1 MDGGYEQQPTGRGR
15 AAKRRVATKDTTTTP
30 DKKRRGVSR
39 GVPKAPAAPP
49 SIDLNTTHPS
59 LNNFTANK
67 LVLYL
72 TSEKPEAVTWA
83 LNGLLQA
90 TADFNANYCL
100 GSSGEK
106 ILLALVK
113 LFDEA
118 IGWDYFDDEVGKNTE
133 GIGKLQPTVSSWDSS
148 SLSGKFLKWE
158 QLCREKLA
166 SPLASSSDP
175 NHLIDSDT
183 DVRILDAIVTILRNL
198 SFVSQNLRLMAY
210 TPQVMRVLTGA
221 LYYRSGGRSG
231 DDRSGEDASSSASNS
246 ANMCVNAIHALI
258 NLAPLID
265 ITGRQYFIDRAFLES
280 DAKEITCTIPD
291 QQEEGDGS
299 NNDIS
304 DRLPSYGMASI
315 LGFGGM
321 ALAKQY
327 DSKAETLDASVS
339 TSVILEVSGS
349 LVQAYLALFPAL
361 ASILNPIGS
370 SSLSTCSSGWHR
382 SSVQATLEL
391 LTALMEYPDN
401 NGIFANVP
409 SSMLHHLTEFLFIPR
424 LGPDA
429 MDYIDPISN
438 TVVRVMALKF
448 MRYDAT
454 IDTDMRDRACEVL
467 ASLTDLSDHSKVALG
482 GIMSKYKS
490 DMENEQEGTSSA
502 EAISSQR
509 INVRLYDSLMSMI
522 ASSSSRGDGGE
533 VALRLLSNLA
543 AVPQNRTGIVYVE
556 RKLLSLA
563 CKDANIARIACSGI
577 FNQYSDA

>member
-1 MDGGYEQQPTGRGR
+1 M
-15 AAKRRVATKDTTTTP
+15 
-30 DKKRRGVSR
+30 
-39 GVPKAPAAPP
+39 
-49 SIDLNTTHPS
+49 
-59 LNNFTANK
+59 
-67 LVLYL
+67 
-72 TSEKPEAVTWA
+72 
-83 LNGLLQA
+83 
-90 TADFNANYCL
+90 
-100 GSSGEK
+100 
-106 ILLALVK
+106 LALVK

-118 IGWDYFDDEVGKNTE
+118 IGWDYSDEGIGHTE
-133 GIGKLQPTVSSWDSS
+133 WIGKLQPTASSWDSS
-148 SLSGKFLKWE
+148 SLSGKLQKWE

-175 NHLIDSDT
+175 NNLIDSDS
-183 DVRILDAIVTILRNL
+183 DVRILDAIVAILRNL
-198 SFVSQNLRLMAY
+198 SFVAQNLRLMAY
-210 TPQVMRVLTGA
+210 TPQVMRILTGA
-221 LYYRSGGRSG
+221 LYYKSGGRSG
-231 DDRSGEDASSSASNS
+231 DDRSGEDGSSSSSNS
-246 ANMCVNAIHALI
+246 TNMCVNAIQTLI

-280 DAKEITCTIPD
+280 EAKEITCTIPD
-291 QQEEGDGS
+291 QREDDGT
-299 NNDIS
+299 S
-304 DRLPSYGMASI
+304 DRLPSYGMASF

-339 TSVILEVSGS
+339 SSAIMQVAGP
-349 LVQAYLALFPAL
+349 LVQAYLAIFPAL
-361 ASILNPIGS
+361 AAILNPIGS
-370 SSLSTCSSGWHR
+370 SSMSTCSSGWHR

-409 SSMLHHLTEFLFIPR
+409 SSMLHNLTEFLFIPR

-467 ASLTDLSDHSKVALG
+467 ASLTELSDNSKVALG
-482 GIMSKYKS
+482 MSRYKT

-502 EAISSQR
+502 ETISSRR

-522 ASSSSRGDGGE
+522 TSSSNKGDGSE
-533 VALRLLSNLA
+533 VAMRLLSNLA
-543 AVPQNRTGIVYVE
+543 AVPQNRTGILYVE

-563 CKDANIARIACSGI
+563 AKDANIARIACSGI

>member
-1 MDGGYEQQPTGRGR
+1 MDGYDQQPTGRGR
-15 AAKRRVATKDTTTTP
+15 AAKRRGAAKDTP
-30 DKKRRGVSR
+30 DTKKRRGASR
-39 GVPKAPAAPP
+39 GAPKAPAAPP

-59 LNNFTANK
+59 LNNFQADK

-72 TSEKPEAVTWA
+72 TADKAEAVTWA

-90 TADFNANYCL
+90 TADISANYCL

-118 IGWDYFDDEVGKNTE
+118 IDWNGSSDDETIDTAE
-133 GIGKLQPTVSSWDSS
+133 LMGKLQSGSSSWDSA
-148 SLSGKFLKWE
+148 SLSGTQQKWE
-158 QLCREKLA
+158 QHCQEKLA

-175 NHLIDSDT
+175 NHLIDLDSDG
-183 DVRILDAIVTILRNL
+183 RILDAIVAILRNL
-198 SFVSQNLRLMAY
+198 SFVAQNLRLMAY
-210 TPQVMRVLTGA
+210 TPQVMRILTGA
-221 LYYRSGGRSG
+221 LYYKSGARSG
-231 DDRSGEDASSSASNS
+231 DDRSGEDGSSSSSSS
-246 ANMCVNAIHALI
+246 ANMCVNAIHTLI

-291 QQEEGDGS
+291 QQEGD
-299 NNDIS
+299 S
-304 DRLPSYGMASI
+304 DRLPSFGMASF

-321 ALAKQY
+321 KLAKQY

-339 TSVILEVSGS
+339 PSAILDVSGS
-349 LVQAYLALFPAL
+349 LIGAYLAIFPAL
-361 ASILNPIGS
+361 ATVLNPNGCRSMSTS
-370 SSLSTCSSGWHR
+370 SSSGWHR

-401 NGIFANVP
+401 NIIFENVP
-409 SSMLHHLTEFLFIPR
+409 LEMLHHLTELLFIPR

-429 MDYIDPISN
+429 LDYTDPISN

-467 ASLTDLSDHSKVALG
+467 ASLTELSNHCKVALG
-482 GIMSKYKS
+482 MSQYKTHV
-490 DMENEQEGTSSA
+490 ENGQEGTSVA
-502 EAISSQR
+502 ETTSSR
-509 INVRLYDSLMSMI
+509 RLNVRLFDSLISMI
-522 ASSSSRGDGGE
+522 GSSSNRGDGGQ
-533 VALRLLSNLA
+533 VAMRLLTNLA
-543 AVPQNRTGIVYVE
+543 TVPQNRAGILYVE

-563 CKDANIARIACSGI
+563 GKDANISRLACSGI
-577 FNQYSDA
+577 FSQYS

>member
-1 MDGGYEQQPTGRGR
+1 MDGYDQQPTGRGR
-15 AAKRRVATKDTTTTP
+15 TAKRRGATKDTTTP

-59 LNNFTANK
+59 LNNFTANNI
-67 LVLYL
+67 VLYL
-72 TSEKPEAVTWA
+72 STDKPEAVTWA

-90 TADFNANYCL
+90 TADFSANYCL

-118 IGWDYFDDEVGKNTE
+118 IGWDFRDEEIGTTAR
-133 GIGKLQPTVSSWDSS
+133 IGKFQPNASSWESS
-148 SLSGKFLKWE
+148 SLSGKYQKWE
-158 QLCREKLA
+158 QHCREKLA
-166 SPLASSSDP
+166 SPLASSADP
-175 NHLIDSDT
+175 NHLIDPDT
-183 DVRILDAIVTILRNL
+183 DGRILDAVVVILRNL
-198 SFVSQNLRLMAY
+198 SFVAQNLRLMAY
-210 TPQVMRVLTGA
+210 TPQVMRILTGA
-221 LYYRSGGRSG
+221 LYFKSGGRSG
-231 DDRSGEDASSSASNS
+231 DDRSGEDGSSSASNS
-246 ANMCVNAIHALI
+246 TNMCVNSIHTLI

-291 QQEEGDGS
+291 QQEEGVDGT
-299 NNDIS
+299 NNDVS
-304 DRLPSYGMASI
+304 DRLPSFGMASF

-321 ALAKQY
+321 ALSKQY
-327 DSKAETLDASVS
+327 DSKAETLDANVS
-339 TSVILEVSGS
+339 TSVILEVSGT
-349 LVQAYLALFPAL
+349 LVRAYLAIFPAL
-361 ASILNPIGS
+361 AAILNPNGS
-370 SSLSTCSSGWHR
+370 CSMNTCSSGWHR

-401 NGIFANVP
+401 NGIFTNVP
-409 SSMLHHLTEFLFIPR
+409 SSMLHHLTELLFIPR

-454 IDTDMRDRACEVL
+454 IDTDVRDRACEVL
-467 ASLTDLSDHSKVALG
+467 ASLTDLSDHSKIALG
-482 GIMSKYKS
+482 MSQYKS
-490 DMENEQEGTSSA
+490 EMENEQDGASA
-502 EAISSQR
+502 AETIPLR
-509 INVRLYDSLMSMI
+509 RMNVRLYDSLMSMI
-522 ASSSSRGDGGE
+522 GSSSNRGDGSE
-533 VALRLLSNLA
+533 VAMRLLANLA
-543 AVPQNRTGIVYVE
+543 AVPQNRIGIVYVE

-563 CKDANIARIACSGI
+563 GKDANIARIACSGI
-577 FNQYSDA
+577 FNQYS